1 MNHFFR
7 IAVPQRVVAPGGPTP
22 ASPIY
27 LFALMMAILM
37 IARRSSMMRR
47 ARADAVESNKPLE
60 PVNVLPA
67 QDVDLLTR
75 YEPTAVF
82 LIGGRNDLALMMLRT
97 FAEQYAQIYRQ
108 ILFLAIGVADASA
121 VSAGHRDWEGYL
133 RTADAKR
140 LKELTRLSLDPYL
153 EIAHELGFKSD
164 CRISI
169 ATDPAKEIG
178 LLAGGIAR
186 SYSRAM
192 FFVGKV
198 VFAHTRWY
206 HRVLHTGTAENIQRV
221 LERRGIP
228 VTLIP
233 VVIDGKPVNS
243 AERI

>member
-7 IAVPQRVVAPGGPTP
+7 IALPQRVVTPGGPPP
-22 ASPIY
+22 ASTIHI
-27 LFALMMAILM
+27 FVLMMAILM
-37 IARRSSMMRR
+37 IARRYSMMRR
-47 ARADAVESNKPLE
+47 ARANAVGSDKSLE

-67 QDVDLLTR
+67 QDVDLLNR
-75 YEPTAVF
+75 HEPTAVF
-82 LIGGRNDLALMMLRT
+82 LIGGRNDLGPLMLRT
-97 FAEQYAQIYRQ
+97 LAEQYAQIYRQ
-108 ILFLAIGVADASA
+108 ILFLAIGVADAST

-153 EIAHELGFKSD
+153 EIAHELGMKSD

-186 SYSRAM
+186 SYSRAT
-192 FFVGKV
+192 FFVGKA

-206 HRVLHTGTAENIQRV
+206 HRVLHTGTAENIQQV
-221 LERRGIP
+221 LERRGIS

-233 VVIDGKPVNS
+233 VVIDGRPVNLV
-243 AERI
+243 ERS